1 MTLGQVK
8 VGNNSENLLSEI
20 RLFIL
25 CINQMKSLETYTVTQ
40 LNQYKY
46 KMNTIF
52 MNSENSKTSKPHVL
66 ILNLTDKID
75 VQRGEK
81 RFCFIKS

>member
-25 CINQMKSLETYTVTQ
+25 CINQMKSLKTYAVTQ

>member
-1 MTLGQVK
+1 
-8 VGNNSENLLSEI
+8 
-20 RLFIL
+20 
-25 CINQMKSLETYTVTQ
+25 MKSLKTYTVTQ
-40 LNQYKY
+40 LNLYKY
-46 KMNTIF
+46 KMETIF

-81 RFCFIKS
+81 RFSFIKS

>member
-25 CINQMKSLETYTVTQ
+25 CINQMKSLKTYTVTQ

-52 MNSENSKTSKPHVL
+52 MNSENCKTSKPHVL

>member
-25 CINQMKSLETYTVTQ
+25 CINQMKSLKTYTVTQ

-52 MNSENSKTSKPHVL
+52 MNSENSKKSKPHVL